1 MSSIIG
7 LKEFVSLTMVAI
19 EIGKSHYF
27 GYHSHTCKE
36 NKTLFEKRIFYM
48 RTSIDKI
55 ELTGEV

>member
-27 GYHSHTCKE
+27 GYHCHTCKE
-36 NKTLFEKRIFYM
+36 NKILFEKQIFYM

>member
-36 NKTLFEKRIFYM
+36 NKILFEKQIFYM
-48 RTSIDKI
+48 RTSIDQI